1 MKSFNFFLIIY
12 LLLIPLKPLN
22 ANEVVN
28 SNLNLPRNIQTSA
41 LSPVLQNKDYLSAE
55 DVSDAINNKTVQIMN
70 SAQEQMSFLNSNA
83 LNGRKKSP
91 CSLSAPSK
99 ADAKDEKMNP
109 TSKEQYVCFDPRPYT
124 VTQEKNQSTEKPIDI
139 STDDHGQYNPE
150 LKYYM
155 QMGHSNDDWKDIWNL
170 RQRNVSKRK
179 MKTDDM
185 GRTQGFHGELGVLQG
200 ANQYSA
206 KCDLIGF
213 GKPVAVN
220 GYNRNSNGQPY
231 INMIQLFNCQGEAI
245 VGSDPTLQLASAIE
259 YEKISAKNTTS
270 EKIQNRWHQMNQYVI
285 YDYVPGEQDE
295 KHLRAKIG
303 LQSTQEAQ
311 LGSFKCRV
319 IAKAMAGLD
328 DSGRALSNAQVSAG
342 LENAF
347 IGLQTWVSR
356 QDLPKDRRTEN
367 VIQLYG
373 KANFSM
379 AGTKMQ
385 AQPFISWHKYNSEL
399 DKSSRQKPDQ
409 NFYSN
414 ETIMQLGMKLLWQ

>member
-1 MKSFNFFLIIY
+1 M
-12 LLLIPLKPLN
+12 IPLKPLN

-28 SNLNLPRNIQTSA
+28 NNLNLPRNIQTSA

-83 LNGRKKSP
+83 LNGHKKSP

-99 ADAKDEKMNP
+99 ADTKDE
-109 TSKEQYVCFDPRPYT
+109 
-124 VTQEKNQSTEKPIDI
+124 
-139 STDDHGQYNPE
+139 
-150 LKYYM
+150 
-155 QMGHSNDDWKDIWNL
+155 
-170 RQRNVSKRK
+170 K

-185 GRTQGFHGELGVLQG
+185 GRTQGFHGEFGVLQG
-200 ANQYSA
+200 KNQYSA

-220 GYNRNSNGQPY
+220 GYNRNSNGEPY

-259 YEKISAKNTTS
+259 YEKISSKNTTS
-270 EKIQNRWHQMNQYVI
+270 ENIQNRWHQMNQYVI
-285 YDYVPGEQDE
+285 YDYVPGDEDE

-367 VIQLYG
+367 AIQLYG